1 MNKKLVAVL
10 VCLGF
15 AVSAKAEV
23 NFDQGVD
30 VKSAV
35 KDAAAIDIKAPYPGY
50 PYPGYPYPGYPY
62 PGHYYPN
69 QPYPGYWG
77 PSPHHISYSRDC
89 RTFNFGAND
98 SSVVSERVYLDST
111 EWVEECYYVPDP
123 PPPQQPNQPKA
134 IDETTKG
141 MQCHQRPGQV
151 FRRTAQLNIGARKLL
166 PWETESFE
174 VCLQGPYMDLDIERQ
189 AYNYSVHSIGDYDVQ
204 YQLTPQNK
212 VAMAPDKDGLSDG
225 GLSNADG
232 RFTFK
237 VNDRWAAEYAGEKTT
252 VKVELYKDGF
262 WFFNSYKGSKEF
274 TFDAALGY
282 ELNFAENELDTSKS
296 FEPGDDPS
304 KSFEPGEATRGA
316 KKYYLKWSFRRVGQL
331 STGGYVKKGSTG
343 KIEVK

>member
-1 MNKKLVAVL
+1 MNNKIVVAL

-15 AVSAKAEV
+15 AASAKAEV

-30 VKSAV
+30 VKSV
-35 KDAAAIDIKAPYPGY
+35 VNDAAAIDIKAPYPDQYYPGH
-50 PYPGYPYPGYPY
+50 PYPGYPH
-62 PGHYYPN
+62 PGHYYPS

-77 PSPHHISYSRDC
+77 HSPHHVSYSRDC
-89 RTFNFGAND
+89 HTFNFGAND
-98 SSVVSERVYLDST
+98 SGGISERAYLDST

-123 PPPQQPNQPKA
+123 PPPHQPAHP
-134 IDETTKG
+134 KG

-151 FRRTAQLNIGARKLL
+151 FRRTAQLSIGARKLF

-174 VCLQGPYMDLDIERQ
+174 VCLQGPYMDLDIEKR

-212 VAMAPDKDGLSDG
+212 VAMAPDKNGLSVAGFNNSDG
-225 GLSNADG
+225 KFN
-232 RFTFK
+232 FK
-237 VNDRWAAEYAGEKTT
+237 LNDRWAAEYAGEKTA

-262 WFFNSYKGSKEF
+262 WFFDSYKGKKEF

-296 FEPGDDPS
+296 FSLNDDPS
-304 KSFEPGEATRGA
+304 KSFEPGEMTRGGA
-316 KKYYLKWSFRRVGQL
+316 TKYYVKWSFRRIGQI
-331 STGGYVKKGSTG
+331 STGKSVNKGKTD